1 MLVRKLKHVLF
12 VLTQDL
18 HGKWV
23 IEDCAMVEHLVS
35 SSLSRDHQ
43 GGAAGYI
50 WLQRSRSP
58 FSSIV
63 DWTGCPCAAGAVPT
77 DEFRMYGRQDGQDVD
92 TQIGKATARPR
103 PRSAQRTPLSMTRR
117 PGERDQAG
125 LLTG

>member
-43 GGAAGYI
+43 GGATGFI
-50 WLQRSRSP
+50 RLQRSRSP

-63 DWTGCPCAAGAVPT
+63 DWTGGRMRGRAVHT
-77 DEFRMYGRQDGQDVD
+77 DEFRTYCRQAGQDVG

-103 PRSAQRTPLSMTRR
+103 LRSARRTP
-117 PGERDQAG
+117 
-125 LLTG
+125 